1 MTKGGPVRAVQ
12 SKTQQDPVA
21 LARRT
26 LLEGVGAEVAASFPG
41 ITRLGGQIV
50 AALYLADGACSMDAL
65 ALELGCSKSNVF
77 TNLRALEAA
86 GIVERQRPQSTR
98 HDLYALRGKYPDII
112 VGAYLARLRA
122 VVDDKRQLTRRALGI
137 LGSARGKDAD
147 ALRTQLESLAR
158 KYDRF
163 SDVMD
168 ALMPIPGVPIDIEA
182 ILEHIPPKML
192 KTFGAVVRKLLGR

>member
-1 MTKGGPVRAVQ
+1 MTKA
-12 SKTQQDPVA
+12 THDPVA

-50 AALYLADGACSMDAL
+50 AALYLADGPTSMDAL
-65 ALELGCSKSNVF
+65 SAELGCSKSNVF

-86 GIVERQRPQSTR
+86 GIVERHRRPASEPQLKGGRR
-98 HDLYALRGKYPDII
+98 HDLYVLRGKYPDIV

-122 VVDDKRQLTRRALGI
+122 VIDDKRALTRRALAMLSGV
-137 LGSARGKDAD
+137 RGKDAD
-147 ALRTQLESLAR
+147 SLRTQLDTLAR

-163 SDVMD
+163 GDVMD
-168 ALMPIPGVPIDIEA
+168 ALLPVVGAPIDIEA
-182 ILEHIPPKML
+182 ILEKIPPRVL
-192 KTFGAVVRKLLGR
+192 KTFGTVVRKLLR